1 MRDLVRYSRIAGVL
15 YLITHVTSV
24 LAVVAYGDASSPTG
38 VRVGVLLEFL
48 LALGCLGTG
57 VLLLRL
63 LHPFGAVRA
72 ASFALLRALEAA
84 VILAGALPMLVIAW
98 EGAPDDLLIGLHTAS
113 FLVGQGLVI
122 GVNTI
127 ILASLLLTSGF
138 VGRPL
143 AVLGLVG
150 GSLVLVSDLAQLF
163 GLIPLNGPLAG
174 VCAVPIFAFEIWF
187 AFTLLAAR
195 RVRAESR
202 PAASRVL

>member
-1 MRDLVRYSRIAGVL
+1 
-15 YLITHVTSV
+15 
-24 LAVVAYGDASSPTG
+24 
-38 VRVGVLLEFL
+38 
-48 LALGCLGTG
+48 
-57 VLLLRL
+57 
-63 LHPFGAVRA
+63 
-72 ASFALLRALEAA
+72 
-84 VILAGALPMLVIAW
+84 MLVIAW

-150 GSLVLVSDLAQLF
+150 GSLVLVSDVAQLL
-163 GLIPLNGPLAG
+163 GLIPLNGPVAG

-187 AFTLLAAR
+187 AFTLLAAFAVAPVPPDR
-195 RVRAESR
+195 
-202 PAASRVL
+202 